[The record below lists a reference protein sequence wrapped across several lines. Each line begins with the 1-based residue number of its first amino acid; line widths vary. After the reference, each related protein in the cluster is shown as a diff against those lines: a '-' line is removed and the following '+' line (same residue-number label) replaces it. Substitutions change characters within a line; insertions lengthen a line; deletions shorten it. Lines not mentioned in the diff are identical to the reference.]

1 MASFKENAEKELLT
15 VLPSE
20 GRDVRAFLSAAA
32 KQGGFIHIVGKR
44 RNLVFGLAS
53 YAECLAVV
61 ELLRILYPAE
71 FEITAEHVR
80 SGVKKGRTEY
90 SVSVPTGFTAQA
102 VEDLCLA
109 EGGLPAFVTESR
121 HAAVSYLKGLFLVCG
136 SVYVPST
143 EGDAEKREGYHF
155 EFAVDGGEYAA
166 SLAALLSELG
176 VQAKTSER
184 GALTLVY
191 VAPERLDDPAFAETV
206 AARGVALVAVDE
218 AHCISQW
225 GNDFRPSYQRI
236 IEFLGALPARPPVM
250 ALTATATRAVRKDIV
265 GALGLV
271 DPFVVI
277 ASFDRPNLS
286 FAVSRPRGRAEK
298 DRMLVAFC
306 RQRAERSGIVYCS
319 SRRAVEEVCD
329 ELRDEGLLA
338 TRYHAGLTSE
348 ERDRNQD
355 DFLYDRSRVMVATNA
370 FGMGIDKSNVSYVV
384 HYNLP
389 LSLENYYQEAGRA
402 GRDGTRADCLLLY
415 SPGDVHTAEFLLS
428 RSEPREG
435 LTPEQ
440 VEALAERDAE
450 RLRQM
455 VFYATTTECL
465 RAHILRYF
473 GEEAPAFCG
482 NCGNCLTDFE
492 EVDATTDAL
501 KVVSCVARVAQ
512 RGRSVGASMIVDVLR
527 GSRSEKVLR
536 RGFDT
541 LSTYGIMADVPVGRV
556 RELIDELVFRGVL
569 ARTGGDYPTIV
580 LTGSSGAFLRR
591 EAPWDEPFVL
601 KVARGAP
608 KAARVPAAP
617 EKTRAA
623 TDVSELDE
631 LGQILY
637 AELTELRGELAREQ
651 GVPSYFIFSNATLVD
666 MCAKRPRT
674 REEFLGV
681 SGVGAKKAE
690 RYGDL
695 FLARING

>member
-1 MASFKENAEKELLT
+1 MADLTPLDILRTTFGYSSYRPHQAEIVDAALA
-15 VLPSE
+15 
-20 GRDVRAFLSAAA
+20 GRDV
-32 KQGGFIHIVGKR
+32 
-44 RNLVFGLAS
+44 
-53 YAECLAVV
+53 LAVMPTSAGKSV
-61 ELLRILYPAE
+61 CYQVPALALA
-71 FEITAEHVR
+71 T
-80 SGVKKGRTEY
+80 RT
-90 SVSVPTGFTAQA
+90 
-102 VEDLCLA
+102 
-109 EGGLPAFVTESR
+109 GGLTLVVSPLISLMADQVGALR
-121 HAAVSYLKGLFLVCG
+121 QMGVAASCLN
-136 SVYVPST
+136 ST
-143 EGDAEKREGYHF
+143 LS
-155 EFAVDGGEYAA
+155 GGERA
-166 SLAALLSELG
+166 SVLHGIAS
-176 VQAKTSER
+176 
-184 GALTLVY
+184 GALALVY
-191 VAPERLDDPAFAETV
+191 VAPERLDDPAFLETV
-206 AARGVALVAVDE
+206 AARGVALLAVDE

-236 IEFLGALPARPPVM
+236 IEFLDALPARPPVM

-265 GALGLV
+265 SALGLR

-286 FAVSRPRGRAEK
+286 FAVSRPRGGAEK
-298 DRMLVAFC
+298 DRMLVAFV
-306 RQRAERSGIVYCS
+306 RQRSDRSGIVYCS

-329 ELRDEGLLA
+329 LLRDEGLAA
-338 TRYHAGLTSE
+338 TRYHAGLSAE
-348 ERDRNQD
+348 ERERNQE
-355 DFLYDRSRVMVATNA
+355 DFLYDRARVMVATNA

-402 GRDGTRADCLLLY
+402 GRDGTKADCLLLY

-473 GEEAPAFCG
+473 GEEAPAYCG

-501 KVVSCVARVAQ
+501 KVVSCVARIAQ
-512 RGRSVGASMIVDVLR
+512 RGRSVGATMIVDVLR
-527 GSRSEKVLR
+527 GSRGEKVLR

-541 LSTYGIMADVPVGRV
+541 LSTYGIMADASAAHV
-556 RELIDELVFRGVL
+556 RAIIDELVFRGVL
-569 ARTGGDYPTIV
+569 ARTGGDYPTIA
-580 LTGSSGAFLRR
+580 LAGASGAFLRR

-601 KVARGAP
+601 KVAKGAP
-608 KAARVPAAP
+608 RTERVPTAP
-617 EKTRAA
+617 AKTRAA

-631 LGQILY
+631 AGQALY
-637 AELTELRGELAREQ
+637 AELAGLRNELAREQ

-666 MCAKRPRT
+666 MCAKRPRNAD
-674 REEFLGV
+674 ELLGV

-690 RYGDL
+690 RYGAL
-695 FLARING
+695 FLEKINE

>member
-1 MASFKENAEKELLT
+1 MTTPPTALDILRETFGYQSFR
-15 VLPSE
+15 PHQSE
-20 GRDVRAFLSAAA
+20 IVDAALSGRDVLAVMPTSAGKSICYQVPALVLAARSGGLTLVVSPLISLMADQVGALRQAGVAASYLNSTLSAAE
-32 KQGGFIHIVGKR
+32 R
-44 RNLVFGLAS
+44 AS
-53 YAECLAVV
+53 VLHG
-61 ELLRILYPAE
+61 I
-71 FEITAEHVR
+71 
-80 SGVKKGRTEY
+80 
-90 SVSVPTGFTAQA
+90 
-102 VEDLCLA
+102 
-109 EGGLPAFVTESR
+109 
-121 HAAVSYLKGLFLVCG
+121 
-136 SVYVPST
+136 
-143 EGDAEKREGYHF
+143 
-155 EFAVDGGEYAA
+155 A
-166 SLAALLSELG
+166 S
-176 VQAKTSER
+176 

-306 RQRAERSGIVYCS
+306 RQRVERSGIVYCS

-329 ELRDEGLLA
+329 ELCEEGLLA
-338 TRYHAGLTSE
+338 TRYHAGLTPE

-355 DFLYDRSRVMVATNA
+355 DFLYDRARVMVATNA

-402 GRDGTRADCLLLY
+402 GRDGTKAECLLLY

-428 RSEPREG
+428 RGEPREG

-512 RGRSVGASMIVDVLR
+512 RGRSAGASMIVDVLR
-527 GSRSEKVLR
+527 GSRGEKVLR

-541 LSTYGIMADVPVGRV
+541 LSTYGIMADVPAGRV

-569 ARTGGDYPTIV
+569 ARTGGDYPTIA
-580 LTGSSGAFLRR
+580 LTGASGAFLRR
-591 EAPWDEPFVL
+591 EAPWDGPFVL

-608 KAARVPAAP
+608 RAARVPAAP

-631 LGQILY
+631 IGQILY